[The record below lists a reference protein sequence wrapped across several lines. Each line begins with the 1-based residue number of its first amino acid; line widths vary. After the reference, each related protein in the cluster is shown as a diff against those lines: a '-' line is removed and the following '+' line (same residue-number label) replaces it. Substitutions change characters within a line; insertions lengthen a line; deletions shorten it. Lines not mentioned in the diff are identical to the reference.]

1 METHNFFEKCVRVLT
16 TPILN
21 ALPSVLIKKAM
32 RATSHDAAT
41 VVAKGGSTHA
51 LEAMYTR
58 YHRKLFSRG
67 FFQGIADIFWH
78 HFVSQPKALRNRLQ
92 IVQMLLEE
100 EIRNNATRISVLSI
114 AGGSA
119 RAFIHTLSKL
129 SHEEPPKLARI
140 VVVDKDTG
148 AIQTGE
154 RLATSAG
161 LADSC
166 EWINGNAGQ
175 INSLV
180 PNRYFEVVEIVGLLD
195 YFDDERTTRL
205 LSNIK
210 TVMRENGTLIVANV
224 IPNSEMSF
232 VKKTGWPPMFYRTPE
247 NFAQLVSRAGFSV
260 RDTIEEPLGVHTI
273 VRARKL

>member
-1 METHNFFEKCVRVLT
+1 
-16 TPILN
+16 
-21 ALPSVLIKKAM
+21 M

-67 FFQGIADIFWH
+67 FFQGLADIFWH

-92 IVQMLLEE
+92 IVQMFLEK
-100 EIRNNATRISVLSI
+100 EIRNSVTPISVLSI

-129 SHEEPPKLARI
+129 SHEEPPKLAHI
-140 VVVDKDTG
+140 VVVDKDIS
-148 AIQTGE
+148 AIQTGK

-166 EWINGNAGQ
+166 EWLNGNASQ

-232 VKKTGWPPMFYRTPE
+232 VKKTGWPPMFYRTPK